1 MQEVS
6 RSTIAKLLATENIT
20 VVQDNVRTASFDVKH
35 RILTLPMW
43 ADIAT
48 STQDHLV
55 GHEVGHAL
63 YTPLDG
69 WHEAVCENGTGFKTF
84 LNVVEDAR
92 IEKLIQRKYPGL
104 RGPFIKSYKKM
115 MADGFF
121 GGDIDDINK
130 MPLID
135 RINVHF
141 KCGLTS
147 GVRFTTEEKAWI
159 PRIETLETWEEVVT
173 LVEELYG
180 EAKKELQKQK
190 EDAQDDADNEL
201 DLDDLEGAAGEMSDN
216 MESGEQG
223 EEDNSSY
230 GEAEDGDFEE
240 SDEQEASYGPEGAGP
255 TEPVSQTDQNL
266 RDKIEE
272 ELTEPA
278 NGQVI
283 NYVLQ
288 TPDWKDKVVSYKD
301 VFMKNRTDLWPNVL
315 PELEHEAPIYYK
327 EWQRVNKKAV
337 NHMVKEFEMR
347 KSAAE
352 YARASISKTGVI
364 DTVKM
369 NNYKLTDDIFKR
381 VTILPEGKNHGFIM
395 YLDMSG
401 SMSNYMYE
409 TVEQLLTLVHF
420 ARQINVPFR
429 VYGFTNV
436 IHRDRDIDW
445 ETEKM
450 SREKLHNTRGG
461 YHGVAFAHEVNLLEL
476 FTDKMNR
483 ADMTR
488 MSQDLLFA
496 YAQNMNGKRWMKEF
510 RPLLGRQPT
519 SYNRLPAFQLGGTP
533 LDHALVI
540 GMPLAQEFRTAN
552 RIDVL
557 NTILL
562 TDGCS
567 HTLDTTG
574 GRSGLRPYGKEYCTV
589 TSKMNNKSY
598 RIKHQTE
605 RNGLCTDALLEM
617 YKDITGSSV
626 IGYFIERQ
634 TQAAFD
640 NAHIMMTGRRASVNY
655 DDKEKIK
662 QFRAQGWFKVERPI
676 GYTECYIISDRSL
689 TIVDSTMEDL
699 RSDAS
704 KARIRTA
711 FKKSQGGSK
720 GSRRMLTDLVQ
731 RMA

>member
-1 MQEVS
+1 MQDVTK
-6 RSTIAKLLATENIT
+6 STIAKLLATENIT

-48 STQDHLV
+48 STQDHLI

-69 WHEAVCENGTGFKTF
+69 WHDATCGNGPAFKTF
-84 LNVVEDAR
+84 LNVIEDAR

-104 RGPFIKSYKKM
+104 RGPFIKSYRKM

-121 GGDIDDINK
+121 GADINEVNK

-135 RINVHF
+135 RINVYF

-147 GVRFTTEEKAWI
+147 GVRFTTEEKAWL
-159 PRIETLETWEEVVT
+159 PRIDALETWDEVVA

-180 EAKKELQKQK
+180 EAKKELEKQK
-190 EDAQDDADNEL
+190 EEQEDGNDDM
-201 DLDDLEGAAGEMSDN
+201 DLDDLEGADGEMSDN

-223 EEDNSSY
+223 QEENAS
-230 GEAEDGDFEE
+230 
-240 SDEQEASYGPEGAGP
+240 SDETENGEFDDSYDQEASTGPEGAGP

-272 ELTEPA
+272 ELTEPT
-278 NGQVI
+278 NGQVL
-283 NYVLQ
+283 NYVLE
-288 TPDWKDKVVSYKD
+288 TPDWKDKVLPYKE
-301 VFMKNRTDLWPNVL
+301 VFKRNRKDLWPEVI
-315 PELEHEAPIYYK
+315 PEIEHEAPIHYK

-352 YARASISKTGVI
+352 YARANISKTGVI

-369 NNYKLTDDIFKR
+369 NNYKMTDDIFKR

-401 SMSNYMYE
+401 SMANYMYE

-445 ETEKM
+445 ETEKAA
-450 SREKLHNTRGG
+450 REKRHIARGG
-461 YHGVAFAHEVNLLEL
+461 YHGVAFAEEVNLLEL
-476 FTDKMNR
+476 FTDKMSR

-488 MSQDLLFA
+488 MSQELLFS
-496 YAQNMNGKRWMKEF
+496 YAHNINAKRWMKEF
-510 RPLLGRQPT
+510 RPLLGRQT
-519 SYNRLPAFQLGGTP
+519 RSYNRLPAFQLGGTP

-552 RIDVL
+552 RIDIL

-574 GRSGLRPYGKEYCTV
+574 GSRGLRPYGKEYCTV
-589 TSKMNNKSY
+589 TNKMNNKTY

-605 RNGLCTDALLEM
+605 RNGLCTDILLEM
-617 YKDITGSSV
+617 YKDITGSKV

-634 TQAAFD
+634 TQSAFE
-640 NAHIMMTGRRASVNY
+640 NAHIMMTGRRSSVNY

-662 QFRAQGWFKVERPI
+662 QFRAQGWFKVERPV

-720 GSRRMLTDLVQ
+720 GSRKMATDLIQ
-731 RMA
+731 RLA

>member
-1 MQEVS
+1 MQDVTK
-6 RSTIAKLLATENIT
+6 STIAKLLATENIT

-48 STQDHLV
+48 FTQDHLI

-69 WHEAVCENGTGFKTF
+69 WHDATCGNGPAFKTF

-121 GGDIDDINK
+121 GADITEVNK

-159 PRIETLETWEEVVT
+159 PRIETLETWEEVVA

-180 EAKKELQKQK
+180 EAKKELEKQK
-190 EDAQDDADNEL
+190 EEAQDDADDM
-201 DLDDLEGAAGEMSDN
+201 DLDDLEGADGEMSDD

-223 EEDNSSY
+223 EQESQSG
-230 GEAEDGDFEE
+230 GEAEDGEFDD
-240 SDEQEASYGPEGAGP
+240 SDDQEANTGPEGAGP
-255 TEPVSQTDQNL
+255 SEPISQTDQNL
-266 RDKIEE
+266 RDKIAE
-272 ELTEPA
+272 ELTEPTTGEV
-278 NGQVI
+278 N
-283 NYVLQ
+283 NYVLEI
-288 TPDWKDKVVSYKD
+288 PDWKKKVLTYKE
-301 VFMKNRTDLWPNVL
+301 VFKRNRKDIWPEVVT
-315 PELEHEAPIYYK
+315 ELKFEAPIYYK

-369 NNYKLTDDIFKR
+369 NNYKMTDDIFKR

-436 IHRDRDIDW
+436 IYRDRDIDW
-445 ETEKM
+445 NAAQNERQRRHE
-450 SREKLHNTRGG
+450 TRGG
-461 YHGVAFAHEVNLLEL
+461 YHGVAYPEEVNLLEL
-476 FTDKMNR
+476 FTDKMSR

-488 MSQDLLFA
+488 MSQELLFA
-496 YAQNMNGKRWMKEF
+496 YAQNINSKRWMKEF
-510 RPLLGRQPT
+510 RPLLGFQTRA
-519 SYNRLPAFQLGGTP
+519 YNRLPAFQLGGTP
-533 LDHALVI
+533 LDHALVL
-540 GMPLAQEFRTAN
+540 GMPLAQEFRSAN
-552 RIDVL
+552 RIDIL

-567 HTLDTTG
+567 HTLETSG
-574 GRSGLRPYGKEYCTV
+574 SMRGLRPYGKEYCTL
-589 TSKMNNKSY
+589 TNKMNNKTY

-605 RNGLCTDALLEM
+605 RNGLCTDVLLEM
-617 YKDITGSSV
+617 YKDVTGSNV

-634 TQAAFD
+634 TQSAFEG
-640 NAHIMMTGRRASVNY
+640 AHIMMTGRRPSVNY
-655 DDKEKIK
+655 DDKEKLK
-662 QFRAQGWFKVERPI
+662 LFRAQGWFKVERPI

-699 RSDAS
+699 RADAT

-720 GSRRMLTDLVQ
+720 SSRKMLSDLVTLV
-731 RMA
+731 A

>member
-1 MQEVS
+1 MQEVA

-48 STQDHLV
+48 STQDHLI

-69 WHEAVCENGTGFKTF
+69 WHDAICENGVGFKTY

-121 GGDIDDINK
+121 GGTIDDINK

-159 PRIETLETWEEVVT
+159 PRIDALETWDEVVAV
-173 LVEELYG
+173 VEELYG
-180 EAKKELQKQK
+180 EAMKEMAKQK
-190 EDAQDDADNEL
+190 EEQEDGDDDM
-201 DLDDLEGAAGEMSDN
+201 DLDDLEGADGEMGDD

-223 EEDNSSY
+223 QEQNASS
-230 GEAEDGDFEE
+230 GEAEDGEFDDLF
-240 SDEQEASYGPEGAGP
+240 DEEASTGPEGAGP

-272 ELTEPA
+272 ELTEPTT
-278 NGQVI
+278 GQVT
-283 NYVLQ
+283 NLTLQ
-288 TPDWKDKVVSYKD
+288 TPDWKSK
-301 VFMKNRTDLWPNVL
+301 VL
-315 PELEHEAPIYYK
+315 PYKNIFNRNGTQMYPEDKADLAHQGPIHYK

-352 YARASISKTGVI
+352 YARANISKTGVI

-369 NNYKLTDDIFKR
+369 NNYKMTDDIFKR

-436 IHRDRDIDW
+436 LFRERDIDW
-445 ETEKM
+445 EKEKND
-450 SREKLHNTRGG
+450 RIKLHNTRGG
-461 YHGVAFAHEVNLLEL
+461 YHGVAYAEECTLLEL

-483 ADMTR
+483 ADMTK
-488 MSQDLLFA
+488 MSQQLLFA
-496 YAQNMNGKRWMKEF
+496 YAQNISGKRWMKEF
-510 RPLLGRQPT
+510 RPILGHQTR
-519 SYNRLPAFQLGGTP
+519 SYNRIPAFQLGGTP

-540 GMPLAQEFRTAN
+540 GMQLAQEFRAAN
-552 RIDVL
+552 RIDIL

-574 GRSGLRPYGKEYCTV
+574 GTRGLRPYGKEYCTI
-589 TSKMNNKSY
+589 TNKMNNKTY
-598 RIKHQTE
+598 RIKHQPE
-605 RNGLCTDALLEM
+605 RNGLCTDILLEM
-617 YKDITGSSV
+617 YKDITGSNV

-634 TQAAFD
+634 TQSAFES
-640 NAHIMMTGRRASVNY
+640 AHILMTGRQPSVNY
-655 DDKEKIK
+655 NDKEKIK
-662 QFRAQGWFKVERPI
+662 LFRSQGWFKVERPI
-676 GYTECYIISDRSL
+676 GYDECYIISDRSL

-699 RSDAS
+699 RADAT

-720 GSRRMLTDLVQ
+720 GSRKMLSDLVA
-731 RMA
+731 RVA